1 MRIFLPLLQLFAPEI
16 VDINFPLEGVFHNCV
31 IVSIKKKYPGH
42 GKKILNALWGNGQ
55 MMYTKMIIVVDVD
68 VNPHDLSKVAWKV
81 FNNID
86 AKRDL
91 VISEGPL
98 DALDHASPLHLLG
111 HRLGI
116 DATKK
121 WASEGY
127 EREWPD
133 DIVMSEEMK
142 EFVDKRWDEYG
153 L

>member
-1 MRIFLPLLQLFAPEI
+1 
-16 VDINFPLEGVFHNCV
+16 
-31 IVSIKKKYPGH
+31 
-42 GKKILNALWGNGQ
+42 
-55 MMYTKMIIVVDVD
+55 MIIVVDST
-68 VNPHDLSKVAWKV
+68 VNPHDISTVAWKV

-91 VISEGPL
+91 IVSEGPL

-111 HRLGI
+111 YRLGI

-121 WASEGY
+121 LASEGY

-133 DIVMSEEMK
+133 DIVMSEEIRQ
-142 EFVDKRWDEYG
+142 FVDKRWSQYG